1 MSRTRS
7 RQRGFTM
14 LEVMVS
20 IAILSVLSAALI
32 TFGFGLAGRRDRL
45 VREGERGAV
54 LARVLDRLERTTASA
69 EEHARHGEDW
79 LELSG
84 RGVWPATDRAGV
96 PAGPVGYSARLSYSK
111 YTGELAWREST
122 DSGETVE
129 LVVGDIEAVLV
140 DHFDDLVTTSGSQP
154 PLRVCVWLAP
164 TGWEPATPDD
174 LGPDSEGGEL
184 VAPEPEFADLHE
196 EELPTRPA
204 DIVFVV
210 AAPAGAS
217 VPRSEAGSGSGFEPG
232 GDRTGVM
239 P

>member
-1 MSRTRS
+1 MNHARARC
-7 RQRGFTM
+7 RGFTM
-14 LEVMVS
+14 LEVMIS
-20 IAILSVLSAALI
+20 IAILSILSAALI

-45 VREGERGAV
+45 VREGDRGAV
-54 LARVLDRLERTTASA
+54 LARVLDRVERTAASA
-69 EEHARHGEDW
+69 GEHARHGEDW

-96 PAGPVGYSARLSYSK
+96 PAGPVGYSGRLSYSK
-111 YTGELAWREST
+111 YTGELVWREAT

-140 DHFDDLVTTSGSQP
+140 DHFDDLVTSSGSQP

-164 TGWEPATPDD
+164 TGWEPTPPED
-174 LGPDSEGGEL
+174 LEPIGEDGEL
-184 VAPEPEFADLHE
+184 IEPEPVFDDFE
-196 EELPTRPA
+196 EDQLPTRPA

-210 AAPAGAS
+210 ANPAGGGAS
-217 VPRSEAGSGSGFEPG
+217 PGASGTEPG
-232 GDRTGVM
+232 DDRMGAL